1 MSFISVVIAGGALK
15 VISVIG
21 CIKYLEEKALIK
33 DAKNYVGTSAG
44 AIMCLLLVL
53 GYNYVEIL
61 EFLFNN
67 IYDPEVS
74 TLDPEEYLNIMST
87 YGMSSGIGLEK
98 LLTRAIEEKL
108 KVQDI
113 TFLEL
118 AKITGKNLAV
128 CVTNLSKDTTEFFD
142 VDTAPSLSIVKA
154 IKASCAIPIL
164 YSPVCINDNYYVD
177 GMLFNNFP
185 INYFKDQ
192 QVRDIIGIN
201 ITAKPKTKNFDN
213 LWEYLQII
221 INALLIQANKNATIN
236 LDKNIVTLEIDDDEW
251 VSLSELTL
259 KFPKSKWSSYIQ
271 YGYKSIKAS
280 LDLPRQ
286 NLQDPVVHSDPQ

>member
-21 CIKYLEEKALIK
+21 CIKYLEEKSLIK
-33 DAKNYVGTSAG
+33 DAKNYVGKSAG

-53 GYNYVEIL
+53 GFNYVEIL

-67 IYDPEVS
+67 IYDSEVS
-74 TLDPEEYLNIMST
+74 ALDPEEYLNIMST
-87 YGMSSGIGLEK
+87 YGMSSGAGVEK
-98 LLTRAIEEKL
+98 LLTRAIENKL

-118 AKITGKNLAV
+118 AKITGKNLVV
-128 CVTNLSKDTTEFFD
+128 CVTNLSKDSTEFFD
-142 VDTAPSLSIVKA
+142 VDTASDLSIVKA

-192 QVRDIIGIN
+192 QVRDVIGIN

-213 LWEYLQII
+213 LWDYLQII
-221 INALLIQANKNATIN
+221 INSLLIQANKRTTTTR
-236 LDKNIVTLEIDDDEW
+236 LDILTLEIDDDEW

-271 YGYKSIKAS
+271 YGYKSIKLF
-280 LDLPRQ
+280 LDSQRQ
-286 NLQDPVVHSDPQ
+286 NLPDPSIHCDPQ